1 VQADKLISKADLPFI
16 NAEIRHIKKKLTK
29 LWTEASE
36 EAKVEPEPTLNQEPP
51 RNQNLN
57 ENRFLVDEEAALIVA
72 AQGGLQQA
80 NAQIAAQGRRHI
92 MCGVYETPNGTI
104 DLWCMKDTD
113 KDFVWMLFLTV
124 IMTAGVFIYA
134 LV

>member
-1 VQADKLISKADLPFI
+1 M
-16 NAEIRHIKKKLTK
+16 TK
-29 LWTEASE
+29 LWTEAPE

-51 RNQNLN
+51 GNQNPN
-57 ENRFLVDEEAALIVA
+57 EVRFLADEEAAMIVA

-80 NAQIAAQGRRHI
+80 NEQIVAQGRRHI

-104 DLWCMKDTD
+104 DLWCMKDAD
-113 KDFVWMLFLTV
+113 KDFVWMFFLTV
-124 IMTAGVFIYA
+124 IMTAGVFVYA